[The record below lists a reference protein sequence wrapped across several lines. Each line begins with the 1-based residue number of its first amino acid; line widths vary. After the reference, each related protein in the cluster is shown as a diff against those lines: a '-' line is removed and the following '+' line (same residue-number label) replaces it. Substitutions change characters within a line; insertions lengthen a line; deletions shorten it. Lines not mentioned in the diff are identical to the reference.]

1 MARDKGLEELLSGS
15 LESVPGVTQKAMFG
29 GLAWLLNGNLLC
41 GARSDGMLVRLGKE
55 NESWAL
61 KTPGIASMMMRE
73 RRMHGWVRATAE
85 AYGNDVLRK
94 KLIDAALMF
103 NQSLPKK

>member
-1 MARDKGLEELLSGS
+1 MGRDKGLEELLSGC
-15 LESVPGVTQKAMFG
+15 LESVRGVTQKAMFG

-41 GARSDGMLVRLGKE
+41 GARSDGMLVRLGKD

-61 KTPGIASMMMRE
+61 KTPGIAPMMMRE
-73 RRMHGWVRATAE
+73 RRMQGWVRATSE
-85 AYGNDVLRK
+85 AYGNDVSRQ
-94 KLIDAALMF
+94 KLIDAALKF